1 MSMKAMLLAAATAAT
16 LLAPAAAMA
25 QDYGHQ
31 WRSEGRDAVRA
42 ESWRGHD
49 RDRGYDRG
57 YRYRPAYGY
66 GYRAYG
72 YDSDY
77 RYAAPASRYRDERGS
92 RGHEHHR
99 DWYRPY

>member
-1 MSMKAMLLAAATAAT
+1 MLLVAATAAT

-31 WRSEGRDAVRA
+31 WRSEGRDSVRA
-42 ESWRGHD
+42 ETWRGHD

-57 YRYRPAYGY
+57 NGYRPAYGY

-72 YDSDY
+72 YDSYY
-77 RYAAPASRYRDERGS
+77 RYAAPAWRDRYHGGW
-92 RGHEHHR
+92 RGHERREHQS